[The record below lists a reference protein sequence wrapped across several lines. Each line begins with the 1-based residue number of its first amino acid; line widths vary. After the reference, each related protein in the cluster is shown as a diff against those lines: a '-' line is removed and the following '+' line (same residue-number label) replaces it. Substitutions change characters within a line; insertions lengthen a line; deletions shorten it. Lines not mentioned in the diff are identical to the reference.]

1 MMASL
6 RNRKLLDK
14 LASVFDSCSR
24 FCKFNTSRQTE
35 LTIFIM
41 IKAFAATT
49 PRGKLEFFEYDPG
62 SLAAGEVE
70 INVEHCGICHSD
82 LSMLNNDWGI
92 TQYPFVPGH
101 EVVGTIGAIGADVT
115 HLKIGQRV
123 GLGWHSDYCCTCGS
137 CLEGDHNL
145 CLTANGTII
154 GRHGGFAEQV
164 RASAISVVALPDGL
178 DPAKAGP
185 LFCGGIT
192 VFNPLIQFD
201 IKPTSKV
208 AVIGIGGLGHM
219 ALGFLNAWGCEVTAF
234 TSSDSK
240 REEALQMG
248 AHHILNS
255 RNADELTAA
264 AGSFDLILSTVNVKL
279 DWNSYLGTLK
289 PKGRLHF
296 LGATLE
302 PLDLGAMSLITGQ
315 LNVSGS
321 PVGSPASIAK
331 MLDFAALHQLDPVT
345 EHFRFDQV
353 NQAIEY
359 LESGKARYRIV
370 LSR

>member
-1 MMASL
+1 
-6 RNRKLLDK
+6 
-14 LASVFDSCSR
+14 
-24 FCKFNTSRQTE
+24 
-35 LTIFIM
+35 M
-41 IKAFAATT
+41 IKSYAAKAHGA
-49 PRGKLEFFEYDPG
+49 PLEPFEYDPG
-62 SLAAGEVE
+62 PLGAGEVE
-70 INVEHCGICHSD
+70 IHVEHCGICHSD
-82 LSMLNNDWGI
+82 ISMLNNDWGM

-101 EVVGTIGAIGADVT
+101 EVIGTIGEVGADVT
-115 HLKIGQRV
+115 HLQAGQRV
-123 GLGWHSDYCCTCGS
+123 GLGWHSGYCCS
-137 CLEGDHNL
+137 CSSCISGDHNL
-145 CLTANGTII
+145 CATASGTIV
-154 GRHGGFAEQV
+154 GRHGGFADKV
-164 RASAISVVALPDGL
+164 RASAISVVSLPEGL
-178 DPAKAGP
+178 DPSKAGP

-219 ALGFLNAWGCEVTAF
+219 ALEFVNAWGCEVTAF

-240 REEALQMG
+240 REEALTLG
-248 AHHILNS
+248 AHHALNS
-255 RNADELTAA
+255 RDAAELTQA

-279 DWNSYLGTLK
+279 DWNTYLGTLK
-289 PKGRLHF
+289 PKGRLHM

-302 PLDLGAMSLITGQ
+302 PLDLGAMSLIMGQ

-321 PVGSPASIAK
+321 PVGSPATIAQ
-331 MLDFAALHQLDPVT
+331 MLEFAALHQIEPVT

-353 NQAIEY
+353 NEALAH